1 MWVTAQGVVYDFLP
15 VPKHEEVSTGSIV
28 RDKAI
33 SFVKSNVFEIFIMV
47 CILINTIVLA
57 CHWLNMS
64 STAVTVIY
72 WLNMSFN
79 FIFTIEAIVKIY
91 ALRCSYFKDGWNI
104 YDFFIVASTYGFL
117 ILEVTGLLTG
127 VGSTTT
133 ILRALRVGR
142 IVRLVRKATSIRIII
157 YTLVDTW

>member
-1 MWVTAQGVVYDFLP
+1 MWVTAQDVVYEVMP
-15 VPKHEEVSTGSIV
+15 VPKHVEVSTGSRV
-28 RDKAI
+28 REKAI
-33 SFVKSNVFEIFIMV
+33 SLVKSNAFEIFIMV
-47 CILINTIVLA
+47 CILINTMVLA

-79 FIFTIEAIVKIY
+79 FIFTIEAVVKIY

-127 VGSTTT
+127 VGATTT